1 MRKNRIGNQYSDMQI
16 LALDDDN
23 IMTVTLQAY
32 FQSSGYA
39 IDIENDPHRA
49 IERIRG
55 GGYDI
60 LLLDF
65 LMTPIC
71 GNEVVAAIR
80 EFNRDLYIIMLTG
93 HKSLAPP
100 IKTIRELDIQGYYE
114 KSDRFDQL
122 EMLIESSCKSI
133 RQLRIIREYQAELD
147 GAYKLLENSH
157 YEAIRAMRLM
167 VDAKDQYT
175 RGHSDRVAFYS
186 EQIALRLG
194 YSKSYCE
201 KIRIAGIFHDVGKLG
216 ISDDILLKESR
227 LLDEEYEVIKTHPGK
242 GAEILS
248 SVSHFKEIIPAVRHH
263 HERYDGG
270 GYPDGLR
277 EFDIPEQARII
288 AVADS
293 FDAMNSSRRYR
304 KKLDMERTIG
314 QLEEGR
320 GTQFDP
326 VIVDAFLE
334 LLTKSGILEEAEAI
348 DMVDIF

>member
-1 MRKNRIGNQYSDMQI
+1 MRQRDKEKSADSFSI
-16 LALDDDN
+16 LALDDDL
-23 IMTVTLQAY
+23 IITSTIQAY
-32 FQSSGYA
+32 FKRSGFNV
-39 IDIENDPHRA
+39 DTESDPIKA
-49 IERIRG
+49 VERIRSG
-55 GGYDI
+55 AYDI
-60 LLLDF
+60 LLLDY

-71 GNEVVAAIR
+71 GDKVVERIR
-80 EFNRDLYIIMLTG
+80 EFNMDLYIILLTG
-93 HKSLAPP
+93 HKSVAPP

>member
-1 MRKNRIGNQYSDMQI
+1 MRQRDKEKSADSFSI
-16 LALDDDN
+16 LALDDDL
-23 IMTVTLQAY
+23 IITSTIQAY
-32 FQSSGYA
+32 FRRSGFNV
-39 IDIENDPHRA
+39 DTECDPIKA
-49 IERIRG
+49 VERIKSG
-55 GGYDI
+55 SYDI
-60 LLLDF
+60 LLLDY

-71 GNEVVAAIR
+71 GDKVVERIR
-80 EFNRDLYIIMLTG
+80 EFDMDLYIILLTG
-93 HKSLAPP
+93 HKSVAPP

-263 HERYDGG
+263 HERYDGR
-270 GYPDGLR
+270 GYPDGLK

-304 KKLDMERTIG
+304 KKLDMERTIE
-314 QLEEGR
+314 QLNEGK

-326 VIVDAFLE
+326 VIVDAFLA
-334 LLTKSGILEEAEAI
+334 LLSQTNILEEAEAI
-348 DMVDIF
+348 DIVDIF

>member
-1 MRKNRIGNQYSDMQI
+1 MRQRDKEKSADSFSI
-16 LALDDDN
+16 LALDDDL
-23 IMTVTLQAY
+23 IITSTIQAY
-32 FQSSGYA
+32 FKRSGFNV
-39 IDIENDPHRA
+39 DTESDPIKA
-49 IERIRG
+49 VERIRSG
-55 GGYDI
+55 AYDI
-60 LLLDF
+60 LLLDY

-71 GNEVVAAIR
+71 GDKVVERIR
-80 EFNRDLYIIMLTG
+80 EFNMDLYIILLTG
-93 HKSLAPP
+93 HKSVAPP

-334 LLTKSGILEEAEAI
+334 LLTKSGILEEAETI